1 MSGWTYPR
9 AGVAPAVGDAV
20 GAGVQTFVQAYAGWA
35 AENSTNA
42 AMRATPATAARATIA
57 VRYRSRNDRLWT
69 TLARSRRPARAEP
82 LAPVEGRVVR
92 AAEDGRVGRC
102 RGSRRGRPGGAGGR
116 RPFRRSRPRRRGPAF
131 VAAAFVAAAPAP
143 AAPAVAPVTGRPAL
157 GDEAGVAPVCEAEL
171 GGLALELGDD
181 PAGRAFGGW
190 VPGRCRRRFA
200 LVTWLPRC
208 WDVGVSGTGARHDR
222 AVARRPKPAQRER
235 IVARPG
241 RPREHGHRGARRHH
255 EAVPAWLRQL

>member
-1 MSGWTYPR
+1 
-9 AGVAPAVGDAV
+9 
-20 GAGVQTFVQAYAGWA
+20 
-35 AENSTNA
+35 
-42 AMRATPATAARATIA
+42 MRATPATAARATIA

-69 TLARSRRPARAEP
+69 TLARSRRPARAEL

-92 AAEDGRVGRC
+92 AAEDGRVDVV
-102 RGSRRGRPGGAGGR
+102 A
-116 RPFRRSRPRRRGPAF
+116 A
-131 VAAAFVAAAPAP
+131 VAAAVPASPAVDVPPVAPAVVAAPAAASSTQHP
-143 AAPAVAPVTGRPAL
+143 RRAAPAVAPATGRPAL

-181 PAGRAFGGW
+181 PAGREFGGW

-241 RPREHGHRGARRHH
+241 RPRERGHGGARRHQ
-255 EAVPAWLRQL
+255 EAMPRDGCVGRSAAGITARSGMYAPRREGARGTSRG

>member
-1 MSGWTYPR
+1 MWLRPMSGWT
-9 AGVAPAVGDAV
+9 
-20 GAGVQTFVQAYAGWA
+20 

-69 TLARSRRPARAEP
+69 TLARSRRPARAEL

-92 AAEDGRVGRC
+92 AAEDGRVD
-102 RGSRRGRPGGAGGR
+102 
-116 RPFRRSRPRRRGPAF
+116 
-131 VAAAFVAAAPAP
+131 VAAAVPAGPAVDEPVAAVVAAAVVAAAPAP

-181 PAGRAFGGW
+181 PAGLAFGGW

-200 LVTWLPRC
+200 LV
-208 WDVGVSGTGARHDR
+208 
-222 AVARRPKPAQRER
+222 
-235 IVARPG
+235 
-241 RPREHGHRGARRHH
+241 
-255 EAVPAWLRQL
+255 

>member
-1 MSGWTYPR
+1 
-9 AGVAPAVGDAV
+9 
-20 GAGVQTFVQAYAGWA
+20 
-35 AENSTNA
+35 
-42 AMRATPATAARATIA
+42 MRATPATAARATIA

-69 TLARSRRPARAEP
+69 TLARSRRPARAEL

-92 AAEDGRVGRC
+92 AAEDGRVDVV
-102 RGSRRGRPGGAGGR
+102 A
-116 RPFRRSRPRRRGPAF
+116 A
-131 VAAAFVAAAPAP
+131 VAAAVPAGPAVDEPVAAVVAAAVVAAAPAP
-143 AAPAVAPVTGRPAL
+143 AAPPVEPVTGRPAL

-181 PAGRAFGGW
+181 PAGREFGGW

-222 AVARRPKPAQRER
+222 AVARRPKPAQREYR
-235 IVARPG
+235 RTARSSPRARAWWSAPSPG
-241 RPREHGHRGARRHH
+241 GGAAHGCVSSDAAGITAR
-255 EAVPAWLRQL
+255 